1 MKTIEELASEI
12 QAGDK
17 SLIPELWGRV
27 QRLYL
32 RKSFDY
38 YGSHRVQCD
47 RAGVTVEDIQQQA
60 FFAFLK
66 SVEAYEPQ
74 CELSFSSY
82 IKYPF
87 LNEMQELTRT
97 RTSGQRQDVLCSSVC
112 SSLDREIDN
121 EDGSSN
127 TIGDFVPDPDALYFI
142 ELIDDQS
149 AGEMVRAEVRKLPEP
164 VCTVIQLFF
173 FAGQT
178 LGQIADKLGITPQ
191 RVQQQK
197 QRGLVELSRR
207 RVLIDLW
214 NETHY
219 TSRLRDLESA
229 AKKAESL
236 DARRQYERAAER
248 TAPRKPSR
256 IDAAFRYAAEM
267 RERSGKTFS
276 EWTAAE
282 QTAAVME
289 YLQQHPATA

>member
-87 LNEMQELTRT
+87 MNEMQNLTGTRT
-97 RTSGQRQDVLCSSVC
+97 AATRNDPLNNCA
-112 SSLDREIDN
+112 SLDKEIEN
-121 EDGSSN
+121 EDG
-127 TIGDFVPDPDALYFI
+127 TGDTLGDFVPDPDALYFI

-197 QRGLVELSRR
+197 QRGLVQLSRR

-236 DARRQYERAAER
+236 DARRKYERAAER